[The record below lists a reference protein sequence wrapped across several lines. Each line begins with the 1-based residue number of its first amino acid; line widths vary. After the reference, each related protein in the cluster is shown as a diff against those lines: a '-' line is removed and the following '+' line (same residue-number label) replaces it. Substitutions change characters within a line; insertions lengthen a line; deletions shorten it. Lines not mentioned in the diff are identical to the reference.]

1 MLKIKLEIGQK
12 LWFTSD
18 THFAHTNIC
27 RGVSKWKDFN
37 GNVPIKQ
44 TRDFKTLDHMNDA
57 IVKSINSVVGEN
69 DILFHLGDW
78 SFGGFENIA
87 EFRSRILCKNIHLI
101 LGNHDHHI
109 ENNKDNIQR
118 LFSSVNQY
126 LRLQVSVYPGTVLHT
141 GKVDL
146 VLMHYPIASWH
157 NMNDGVIHLHG
168 HVHLPPNKK
177 LAQGKAMDVG
187 VDGNGLVPY
196 SLNEITRIMDKQP
209 IAKLTLPQDHH
220 EERIEGNGGNK
231 KGSSNF

>member
-1 MLKIKLEIGQK
+1 MKIKLETGQNIF
-12 LWFTSD
+12 FTSD
-18 THFAHTNIC
+18 THYGHTNIC
-27 RGVSKWKDFN
+27 RGVSKWKDAN
-37 GNVPIKQ
+37 GNVPVRQ

-57 IVKSINSVVGEN
+57 IVDSINNVVSEN

-87 EFRSRILCKNIHLI
+87 EFRNRIVCKNIHLV

-109 ENNKDNIQR
+109 ENNRDDIQD

-126 LRLQVSVYPGTVLHT
+126 LRLSVSGYEF
-141 GKVDL
+141 

-187 VDGNGLVPY
+187 VDGNFLVPY
-196 SLNEITRIMDKQP
+196 SLNEITRIMNNQP
-209 IAKLTLPQDHH
+209 IAKLSLPQDHH
-220 EERIEGNGGNK
+220 EEKIQGNGGNK
-231 KGSSNF
+231 KGSSSF

>member
-1 MLKIKLEIGQK
+1 MKIKLDKHKIF
-12 LWFTSD
+12 FTSD
-18 THFAHTNIC
+18 THYGHTNIC
-27 RGVSKWKDFN
+27 RGVSKWRDVN
-37 GNVPIKQ
+37 GNVPVSQ
-44 TRDFKTLDHMNDA
+44 TRDFKTLYHMNDA
-57 IVKSINSVVGEN
+57 IVESINSVVGED

-87 EFRSRILCKNIHLI
+87 EFRNRIVCKNIHLV

-109 ENNKDNIQR
+109 ENNRDGIQD

-187 VDGNGLVPY
+187 VDGNFLVPY
-196 SLNEITRIMDKQP
+196 SLNEITRIMNNQP
-209 IAKLTLPQDHH
+209 IAKLSLPQDHH
-220 EERIEGNGGNK
+220 EEKIQGNGGNK
-231 KGSSNF
+231 KGSSSF